1 MCQADFS
8 CEHSITTGKS
18 AQRHTIEKKNQRGSA
33 FKGHKYL
40 ERKKGEGRTIR
51 LNEPGRIHQ

>member
-18 AQRHTIEKKNQRGSA
+18 AQRHTIEKKKSERLGIQRAQIPGKE
-33 FKGHKYL
+33 KGRRQDNTPK
-40 ERKKGEGRTIR
+40 
-51 LNEPGRIHQ
+51 